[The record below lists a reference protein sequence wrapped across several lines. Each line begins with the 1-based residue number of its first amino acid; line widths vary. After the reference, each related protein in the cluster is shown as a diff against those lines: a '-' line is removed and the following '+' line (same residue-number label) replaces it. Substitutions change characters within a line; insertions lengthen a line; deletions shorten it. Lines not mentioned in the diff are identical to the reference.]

1 MEQKHLFS
9 NKYLL
14 RLLIPIMA
22 EQFLT
27 SLMGL
32 ADSMMVSN
40 VNEYSLGAVQ
50 LVDSINILVNQAFA
64 ALATG
69 GVVICSNYIGQ
80 KNMEKAAT
88 SARQV
93 TLVAF
98 MLSSV
103 IMIFCLIF
111 RNGILNLIFGK
122 VEPLL
127 MTEARIYFLITIL
140 SFPGIALYNAG
151 AAIYRAQGN
160 TSKPLIISIVCNAI
174 NIVGNAIFIYVFDMG
189 VAGAAL
195 STLISRYLS
204 FMAVYAMLH
213 KKGQQI
219 VVDNYKD
226 IRPDFTIIKRILGLG
241 IPNGIE
247 NSMFQFGK
255 LLIQSTVSTMGTIA
269 ITAQSMTNIM
279 ENVNGVAACGV
290 GIGLMTVVGQSL
302 GAGRKDEAIY
312 YIKKLAVWAEVAIIL
327 SCLFVF
333 ALRGQITNLG
343 GLNADSAALCMQM
356 VTYITIVKTL
366 FWVPSFLTA
375 YGMRAAGD
383 VRFSMILSSIS
394 MWVSRVGVCMF
405 LVYVVGFV
413 SPIAVWIGMFTD
425 WFVRG
430 VFFTIR
436 FKSGKWLQHKV
447 A

>member
-1 MEQKHLFS
+1 
-9 NKYLL
+9 
-14 RLLIPIMA
+14 
-22 EQFLT
+22 LT